1 MWYVL
6 IIIQVAK
13 IVIYTIF
20 TPVTLISLILFPDI
34 LKRFIILL
42 AFYPLLLH
50 AQKDKVLRDA
60 THDDAWLH
68 FGFSLG
74 INTMDF
80 NIKSSQMAVDSGI
93 YTEVSL
99 LRPGFH
105 VHALSNLRL
114 SDNFDLRFTP
124 GIAFGGVRE
133 INYVLSDPNSSLID
147 PEDNPVKI
155 ESNFLEFPLL
165 VKYKSK
171 RLNNFRPYLIGG
183 INTRVDLAATKKTW
197 GRSSKENNL
206 VLVKPLDLYYEIG
219 TGMDFYLEYKL
230 KIAIEFKYSVGITNV
245 LRTSI
250 QKKGETIVPDA
261 EDAIYTDVIDR
272 LFSRMFMI
280 TVHFE

>member
-1 MWYVL
+1 MKSL
-6 IIIQVAK
+6 LLFILA
-13 IVIYTIF
+13 F
-20 TPVTLISLILFPDI
+20 CPV
-34 LKRFIILL
+34 IIL
-42 AFYPLLLH
+42 
-50 AQKDKVLRDA
+50 AQKEKVLRDP

-80 NIKSSQMAVDSGI
+80 NIRNSQTAVDSGI
-93 YTEVSL
+93 YTEVSM

-114 SDNFDLRFTP
+114 AKNFDLRFTP
-124 GIAFGGVRE
+124 GIAFGGIRE
-133 INYVLSDPNSSLID
+133 INFVTTHPSID

-183 INTRVDLAATKKTW
+183 TNLRIDLAATKKTW
-197 GRSSKENNL
+197 GRSRKENNL

-219 TGMDFYLEYKL
+219 TGFDFYLEYRL
-230 KIAIEFKYSVGITNV
+230 KVAIEFKYSVGVTNV
-245 LRTSI
+245 LKSNVPE
-250 QKKGETIVPDA
+250 GPDA
-261 EDAIYTDVIDR
+261 VFTQAIDR
-272 LFSRMFMI
+272 LMSRMFMVTI
-280 TVHFE
+280 HFE